1 MRRITP
7 IMSMRRQILAAGL
20 LCLVALAPAQAETVS
35 RIAAVVN
42 GDIIT
47 TYALDQALAGYLAK
61 SERQPSADQLG
72 ALRKELLS
80 RLIEEQLVQQRIRA
94 LNLSVSDEEIENA
107 MLDVQKQNQLTPEQ
121 LEQAVQNQGLTMAA
135 YRESL
140 RKQILRYKLVG
151 QEVRSKVDVSE
162 SEVRDYYR
170 AHLDDYRLAPTVT
183 LSTISFP
190 LPEKV
195 GTVER
200 ERIRNAAREALGRLR
215 KGEAIEQV
223 AGAYRDSF
231 GATGGASGTFTEG
244 ELTPEFLKAIT
255 GIEKGGLG
263 TLAETDKAIVLL
275 KVDDRNHGG
284 LRQFEA
290 VRPEI
295 TQTLVDQKTDGR
307 IKEWTQS
314 LKQKAFIEI
323 RL

>member
-1 MRRITP
+1 MN
-7 IMSMRRQILAAGL
+7 MKRQILLVGL
-20 LCLVALAPAQAETVS
+20 LSLVALAPARAETVS

-47 TYALDQALAGYLAK
+47 TYALDQALASHLAK
-61 SERQPSADQLG
+61 SERKPEADQLG

-94 LNLSVSDEEIENA
+94 LNLSVSNEEIDNA

-170 AHLDDYRLAPTVT
+170 AHLDEYRLAPTVT

-190 LPEKV
+190 LSEKDGV
-195 GTVER
+195 VER
-200 ERIRNAAREALGRLR
+200 ERIRNTAREALGRLR
-215 KGEAIEQV
+215 KGEPLEQV
-223 AGAYRDSF
+223 AAAYRDGF
-231 GATGGASGTFTEG
+231 GASGGALGTFTEG
-244 ELTPEFLKAIT
+244 ELTPEFLKAIA

-275 KVDDRNHGG
+275 KVDDRSHGG

-295 TQTLVDQKTDGR
+295 TQTLIDQKTDGR